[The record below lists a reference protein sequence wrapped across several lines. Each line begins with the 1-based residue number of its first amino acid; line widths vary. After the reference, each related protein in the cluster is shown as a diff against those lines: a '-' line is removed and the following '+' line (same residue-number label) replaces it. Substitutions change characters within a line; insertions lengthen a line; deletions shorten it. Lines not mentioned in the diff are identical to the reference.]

1 MRFPPV
7 FIIIVVV
14 ALFFK
19 VFMSRSMKKY
29 DPNAE
34 FLALEKKADST
45 PKKNIDD
52 LPYINV
58 SSAELPLDV
67 PTENEETKERQYNI
81 RSLEGKKIL
90 NFTGVSNT
98 ELKLA
103 YGAPNIYFLQSCDM
117 NYTRL
122 VQNLSRLA
130 EDYLNEGHEN
140 EAKVLLEFGVSIG
153 SDVKKNY
160 TLLADIY
167 QKSGETEKIS
177 GLKEAA
183 RNINSLSKDGILKAL
198 ESAAP
203 TQEPAS

>member
-1 MRFPPV
+1 MNRFPPV

-19 VFMSRSMKKY
+19 VFMNRSMKKY

-34 FLALEKKADST
+34 FLELEKKANNT
-45 PKKNIDD
+45 PARNIDD
-52 LPYINV
+52 LPYIRV
-58 SSAELPLDV
+58 IPEELPLDV
-67 PTENEETKERQYNI
+67 PTENDETKERQYNI

-98 ELKLA
+98 ELKLT
-103 YGAPNIYFLQSCDM
+103 YGASNIYFLQSCDM

-122 VQNLSRLA
+122 VQNISRLS
-130 EDYLNEGHEN
+130 EDYLNEGHRK
-140 EAKVLLEFGVSIG
+140 EAKALLEYGISIG

-167 QKSGETEKIS
+167 
-177 GLKEAA
+177 
-183 RNINSLSKDGILKAL
+183 NKDG
-198 ESAAP
+198 
-203 TQEPAS
+203 

>member
-1 MRFPPV
+1 MDRFPPV

-34 FLALEKKADST
+34 FLELEKKADST
-45 PKKNIDD
+45 PTKNIDD

-58 SSAELPLDV
+58 HPDELPLDI
-67 PTENEETKERQYNI
+67 PTENEETKEHQYNI

-98 ELKLA
+98 ELKLR
-103 YGAPNIYFLQSCDM
+103 YGAGNIYHLQSCDM

-122 VQNLSRLA
+122 VQNISRLG
-130 EDYLNEGHEN
+130 EDYLREGHEE
-140 EAKVLLEFGVSIG
+140 EARQILEYGISIG
-153 SDVKKNY
+153 TDVKKNY

-167 QKSGETEKIS
+167 NKNGEFEKIS
-177 GLKEAA
+177 GLTESA
-183 RNINSLSKDGILKAL
+183 RNINSLSKNGILSAL
-198 ESAAP
+198 GADTSV
-203 TQEPAS
+203 

>member
-130 EDYLNEGHEN
+130 EDYLNEGHET
-140 EAKVLLEFGVSIG
+140 EARVLLEFGISIG

-177 GLKEAA
+177 GLKETA